1 MGPFNNAR
9 TLGCRLRKSVEY
21 PQDGT
26 PLFFGSIKRKSAT
39 EGTPTSP
46 PAVGGGTFSGIGGG
60 ATSATVHLPPPV
72 AEEDGLSGTSG
83 SRRGSEGSPPK
94 YEK

>member
-1 MGPFNNAR
+1 MGPFNN
-9 TLGCRLRKSVEY
+9 TYLGPFKKSVEF

-26 PLFFGSIKRKSAT
+26 PLFFGSIKRKSAA

-46 PAVGGGTFSGIGGG
+46 PAVGGGTFGGIGGGGG
-60 ATSATVHLPPPV
+60 ATSATGHLSPPV